1 MENKQK
7 YIAPVVKCVEFKT
20 ERGFATSLTQGF
32 GSGWG
37 SRPTDLHYEDFDN
50 YYGEGTPFHTGG
62 RFGGFF
68 TGNNEDWD

>member
-1 MENKQK
+1 MENKQR

-37 SRPTDLHYEDFDN
+37 SRPTDLHYENFDE
-50 YYGEGTPFHTGG
+50 YEGAPEGG

>member
-1 MENKQK
+1 MENKQR

-32 GSGWG
+32 GSRGAK
-37 SRPTDLHYEDFDN
+37 PTDLHYENFDDYEDN
-50 YYGEGTPFHTGG
+50 PYRGEG